1 MLKQRLS
8 ADQRQELEELVK
20 TTREVKLYRRA
31 KVILYKEA
39 GYSAEE
45 IEVHTDYSEREQW
58 WWLARYRQEGGKG
71 LSDRPRCGRPRQA
84 PPAKSEPSEPAK
96 SPPLE
101 EWARITLEQMH
112 AHHPK
117 PYLRERAQL
126 VLLHA
131 KGYSEAAIAAILG
144 VQVRTVR
151 QVLAN
156 YDRQGLRGLYRIRA
170 NLSDK
175 LLIQG

>member
-8 ADQRQELEELVK
+8 ADQRHELEDLVK

-39 GYSAEE
+39 GYSGEE

-58 WWLARYRQEGGKG
+58 WWIARYRQEGVKG
-71 LSDRPRCGRPRQA
+71 LRDRPRCGRPRRA
-84 PPAKSEPSEPAK
+84 PAAKCACGEPAK
-96 SPPLE
+96 RAKLE

-117 PYLRERAQL
+117 PYLRERAGA
-126 VLLHA
+126 VA
-131 KGYSEAAIAAILG
+131 
-144 VQVRTVR
+144 
-151 QVLAN
+151 
-156 YDRQGLRGLYRIRA
+156 RQGVFGSSDRRYSGRA
-170 NLSDK
+170 S
-175 LLIQG
+175 